1 MYIAFGVMPADM
13 WLFNSS
19 QFLKREL
26 QRWSEKYNIP
36 VYGFH
41 GKGEVVLYVK
51 FLKEAHYTMFLLTWD
66 SVQLCWKQP
75 EVYTQGKKLGAQ
87 FLQGLEI

>member
-13 WLFNSS
+13 WLTNSS

-41 GKGEVVLYVK
+41 GKEDGVVLYVK
-51 FLKEAHYTMFLLTWD
+51 FLKEEHYTMFLLTWNPIQ
-66 SVQLCWKQP
+66 SWWKQP
-75 EVYTQGKKLGAQ
+75 EVYTQG
-87 FLQGLEI
+87 